1 MKYILNVTAP
11 DGTFVKAA
19 DGTVLKDADP
29 AEDYVIVLSE
39 IGEYVVRYNI
49 EESKTFASKNNPTY
63 LSYFLKVADK
73 EPPEIVWNGKFVSEL
88 RVDDIF
94 VVPSYTVSDNNS
106 AEENIIVR
114 VFVETPA
121 HQLIMLPGNSIRMT
135 HEGVYK
141 IRVMVVDEVGNIT
154 NQTHYVTVRGRS

>member
-1 MKYILNVTAP
+1 M
-11 DGTFVKAA
+11 
-19 DGTVLKDADP
+19 
-29 AEDYVIVLSE
+29 
-39 IGEYVVRYNI
+39 
-49 EESKTFASKNNPTY
+49 
-63 LSYFLKVADK
+63 
-73 EPPEIVWNGKFVSEL
+73 WNGKFVSEL

-141 IRVMVVDEVGNIT
+141 IRVMVVDEVGNIN